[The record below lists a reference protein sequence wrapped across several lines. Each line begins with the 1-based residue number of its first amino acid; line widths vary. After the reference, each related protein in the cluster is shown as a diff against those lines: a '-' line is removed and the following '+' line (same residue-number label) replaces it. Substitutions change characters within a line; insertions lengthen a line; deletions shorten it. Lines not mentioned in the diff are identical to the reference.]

1 MIGAIVLAA
10 GTSRRFGGDKRKAT
24 LPNSKM
30 VIQQSV
36 ETALSCLDTV
46 TLALRYGDNEFSAEL
61 SFLINNPK
69 LSIFQAPDSA
79 LGIGHSIASTIQ
91 EVNNWEGVF
100 IFLADMPHLQQATI
114 HHLKETFTA
123 NQANNPIIA
132 PTFEGQLG
140 HPVGFAA
147 CYFDELAALTGD
159 NGARPVMNANAAK
172 VIEVTVDD
180 PGVLKDV
187 DTPEDL

>member
-10 GTSRRFGGDKRKAT
+10 GRSRRFGGDKRKAK

-30 VIQQSV
+30 LIQQSV
-36 ETALSCLDTV
+36 ETALSCFDVV
-46 TLALRYGDNEFSAEL
+46 TLVLRCGDNEFSTEL
-61 SFLINNPK
+61 SLLINNPK
-69 LSIFQAPDSA
+69 LSIFHAPNSS
-79 LGIGHSIASTIQ
+79 LGMGHSLGSSIQ
-91 EVNNWEGVF
+91 EVNHWEGVF
-100 IFLADMPHLQQATI
+100 VFLADMPYLRQATI

-123 NQANNPIIA
+123 NQMSNPIVA
-132 PTFEGQLG
+132 PTFEGHLG

-147 CYFDELAALTGD
+147 CYFDELAALTRD
-159 NGARPVMNANAAK
+159 KGAKSVMNANTEK
-172 VIEVTVDD
+172 LVEVTVDD

>member
-10 GTSRRFGGDKRKAT
+10 GSSRRFGGDKRKAT
-24 LPNSKM
+24 LPNNKM

-36 ETALSCLDTV
+36 ETALRCFNAV
-46 TLALRYGDNEFSAEL
+46 TLVLRYEDNEFSAEI
-61 SFLINNPK
+61 SFLINNPN

-79 LGIGHSIASTIQ
+79 LGMGHSLGSAIQ
-91 EVNNWEGVF
+91 EVNNGEGVF
-100 IFLADMPHLQQATI
+100 VFLADMPYLQQGTI
-114 HHLKETFTA
+114 HHLKETFTT
-123 NQANNPIIA
+123 NQTNNPIIA
-132 PTFEGQLG
+132 PTYQGQLG
-140 HPVGFAA
+140 HPVGFAE

-159 NGARPVMNANAAK
+159 KGAKPVMHANAAK

-187 DTPEDL
+187 DTPKDL

>member
-10 GTSRRFGGDKRKAT
+10 GSSRRFGGDKRKAT
-24 LPNSKM
+24 LPNNKM

-36 ETALSCLDTV
+36 ETALRCFNAV
-46 TLALRYGDNEFSAEL
+46 TLVLRYGDNEFSAEL
-61 SFLINNPK
+61 SLLINNPN

-79 LGIGHSIASTIQ
+79 LGMGHSLGSAIQ
-91 EVNNWEGVF
+91 EVNNGEGVF
-100 IFLADMPHLQQATI
+100 VFLADMPYLQQGTI
-114 HHLKETFTA
+114 HHLKETFTT
-123 NQANNPIIA
+123 NQTNNPIIA
-132 PTFEGQLG
+132 PTYEGQLG

-147 CYFDELAALTGD
+147 CYFDELAALTRD
-159 NGARPVMNANAAK
+159 KGAKPVMNANAAK
-172 VIEVTVDD
+172 VIEVPVDD

>member
-10 GTSRRFGGDKRKAT
+10 GSSRRFGGDKRKAT
-24 LPNSKM
+24 LPNNKM

-36 ETALSCLDTV
+36 ETALRCFNAV
-46 TLALRYGDNEFSAEL
+46 TLVLRYGDNEFSAEL
-61 SFLINNPK
+61 SFLINNPN

-79 LGIGHSIASTIQ
+79 LGMGHSLGSAIQ
-91 EVNNWEGVF
+91 EVNNGEGIFV
-100 IFLADMPHLQQATI
+100 FLADMPYLQQGTI
-114 HHLKETFTA
+114 HHLKETFTTTQT
-123 NQANNPIIA
+123 NDPIIA
-132 PTFEGQLG
+132 PTYEGQLG

-159 NGARPVMNANAAK
+159 KGAKPVMHANAAK
-172 VIEVTVDD
+172 VIEVAVAD

-187 DTPEDL
+187 DTPKDL